1 MEEIRVEMSE
11 AVFLRDQ
18 PVRFIDQCV
27 GVPTLLRPGIDCC
40 DFFIAEVP
48 EKPIENLSMAG
59 GN

>member
-27 GVPTLLRPGIDCC
+27 GVPTLSRPGTAAI
-40 DFFIAEVP
+40 FVIAAVP
-48 EKPIENLSMAG
+48 EKPIENLSILCF
-59 GN
+59 